1 MISRQPPEAGPSIDI
16 DAGRERRVQNMVVV
30 GTALLVLILL
40 ASVAFA
46 VLDQR
51 REILSVTEMRVRNL
65 VQVIEE
71 QTGGSI
77 AAVEIA
83 LAGTA
88 RTLQLLPGKIE
99 PRQPIVHALL
109 RENVAK
115 LPFVRAIW
123 VLDAE
128 GNMIHDSDNLPGKYN
143 LSDREYFRVQ
153 RDDRAHGLYV
163 DRPIRSRLGVWF
175 IGVSRRIENPDGSFA
190 GVIVAALE
198 PKYLQRFY
206 ESIDVGKEGT
216 VGLYQPDGTLM
227 VRAPETDEQ
236 IGRKLD
242 PPPQFVALLPTA
254 ESGQYRSASSVDG
267 IARIYSYR
275 RVKGKPLVVV
285 VGVGEAESLAGWRN
299 AARIYALASVAFV
312 LVISWLGYLVLREL
326 HRRSVLS
333 RELALD
339 IARRKQAESLLESER
354 RALEMIAAGATLPQ
368 ALDTLV
374 RIIEEQAPE
383 MLGSILLLDADG
395 VHLRHG
401 AAPSLPERFARA
413 IDGEAIREGA
423 GSCGTAAFRRAPVI
437 VEDIATDAL
446 WRDYRELAAAHGLRA
461 CWSTPIFDA
470 QQQVL
475 GTFAMYFRTPR
486 RPSDDHQRLIAAVT
500 HIAAIAISK
509 SLEEA
514 RLRNLLSRLRV
525 LSRRLVEVAE
535 TERRSINRELHDR
548 IGQNLSTLNLN
559 FDLLRSRLPEGS
571 RGELVGRIDCAQRLL
586 ESTIVQVRNVMAE
599 LHPPALDDFGLL
611 AALCA
616 HAEAFGARVGTPI
629 VVHGEEF
636 APRLPRAVEY
646 SLLRIA
652 QEAVA
657 NAAKHAHAKR
667 IDVTLASTPE
677 RVTLTIADDGAGF
690 DTVRPRTTSW
700 GLTVMRERAE
710 AAGAALN
717 IESTPGGGT
726 RVTVA
731 AIREAA

>member
-1 MISRQPPEAGPSIDI
+1 MISRQPPEAGPSIDV
-16 DAGRERRVQNMVVV
+16 DAGRERRVRNTIVTV
-30 GTALLVLILL
+30 TALLVLII
-40 ASVAFA
+40 SA
-46 VLDQR
+46 VLAYAALQR
-51 REILSVTEMRVRNL
+51 RQHVLSEVHGTARNL
-65 VQVIEE
+65 VRVIEE
-71 QTGGSI
+71 QTAGSI
-77 AAVEIA
+77 AAVEVA
-83 LAGTA
+83 LTA
-88 RTLQLLPGKIE
+88 TVATLRAIPGGSKTR
-99 PRQPIVHALL
+99 RQDIHALL
-109 RENVAK
+109 VENVRK
-115 LPFVRAIW
+115 LPFLRAIW
-123 VLDAE
+123 ILDSD

-175 IGVSRRIENPDGSFA
+175 IGISRRIENPDGSFA

-216 VGLYQPDGTLM
+216 VGLFQPDGTLM
-227 VRAPETDEQ
+227 VRAPETDGQ

-242 PPPQFVALLPTA
+242 PPPQFVALLPGA

-267 IARIYSYR
+267 IARIYAYR
-275 RVKGKPLVVV
+275 RVKGKPLVVA
-285 VGVGEAESLAGWRN
+285 VGLGEAESLTGWHN

-326 HRRSVLS
+326 RRRSILS
-333 RELALD
+333 RALALD
-339 IARRKQAESLLESER
+339 VARRKRTEALLESAR
-354 RALEMIAAGATLPQ
+354 QALELVAVGATLSQ

-374 RIIEEQAPE
+374 RLIEQQAPE

-413 IDGEAIREGA
+413 IDGEAIGEGA

-437 VEDIATDAL
+437 VEDIATDPL
-446 WRDYRELAAAHGLRA
+446 WRGYREIAAAHGLRA

-470 QQQVL
+470 RQQVL

-500 HIAAIAISK
+500 HIAAIAITK
-509 SLEEA
+509 SLEDA
-514 RLRNLLSRLRV
+514 RLRD
-525 LSRRLVEVAE
+525 LSRRLVEVSE

-559 FDLLRSRLPEGS
+559 FDLLRSRLPEGPP
-571 RGELVGRIDCAQRLL
+571 GELVARIDDAQKLL
-586 ESTIVQVRNVMAE
+586 ELTIMQVRNVMAD
-599 LHPPALDDFGLL
+599 LHPPALDEFGLL

-616 HAEAFGARVGTPI
+616 HAEAFGARAGTPI
-629 VVHGEEF
+629 VVHGKEF

-667 IDVTLASTPE
+667 IEVTLASTPE

-690 DTVRPRTTSW
+690 DTGRPRTTSW

-710 AAGAALN
+710 AAGAVLN
-717 IESTPGGGT
+717 IEATPGGGT
-726 RVTVA
+726 RVVVA